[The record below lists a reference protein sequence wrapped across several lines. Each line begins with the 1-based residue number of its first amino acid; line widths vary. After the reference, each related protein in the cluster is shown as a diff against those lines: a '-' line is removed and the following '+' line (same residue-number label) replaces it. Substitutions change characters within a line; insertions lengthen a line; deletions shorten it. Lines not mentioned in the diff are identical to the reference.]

1 MRCRGY
7 LMVLLL
13 LLLVMVLMSL
23 LAMLWGA
30 VASFNLPQDN
40 SVA

>member
-30 VASFNLPQDN
+30 VASFNLP
-40 SVA
+40 